1 MILSFD
7 AGNFVAIAKA
17 GGIPPL
23 VRALARLKIDAV
35 IKVAIPQAVG
45 GSSAHRVCGICG
57 GYFFSVSHVT

>member
-45 GSSAHRVCGICG
+45 
-57 GYFFSVSHVT
+57 